1 MLFNSIPFVVFAFL
15 FFGLWP
21 ILKQQNTARWLWITL
36 MSFVFYAWWDW
47 RFLFLLIGTGSLD
60 YFCGKAMLRW
70 PKAKAIFLYLSVLT
84 NLASLLVFKY
94 SLWLAELLDLGLQ
107 QLGINAQL
115 SQHIPAFTLVLPVGI
130 SFYTF
135 NSLSYTIDIYRNK
148 AQPAKN
154 LLHFMAFIAFFP
166 HLVAGPIIRAKEVLN
181 QLLKVPAIN
190 RLEQVNGLKLILWGL
205 FQKMVLADNIAIM
218 VNDQFTAVTT
228 HASAFS
234 WWYTMLGFSL
244 QIYFDFNGYST
255 IARGLAKWC
264 GIHFKWNFNH
274 PYLAASFSE
283 FWQRWHRSLSSFFRD
298 YVYIPL
304 GGNRC
309 SPLRNLLNRWI
320 TMLLSGLW
328 HGANLTFLVWGGLH
342 AAFLS
347 LESLLFKVK
356 RFKYPIVV
364 SIGALLAWVFFRAEQ
379 VSDAAYILQQM
390 FTYHPQAKVFE
401 VLKNS
406 ATVWIFIG
414 MCIETFPWYKSYFK
428 WRNLP
433 WIQIGFWASI
443 ACACILFRGPVQSF
457 IYFQF

>member
-1 MLFNSIPFVVFAFL
+1 M
-15 FFGLWP
+15 
-21 ILKQQNTARWLWITL
+21 LKQQANSRWLWITL

-60 YFCGKAMLRW
+60 YFCAWAMLKM
-70 PKAKAIFLYLSVLT
+70 PKHKRLFLWLSVLS
-84 NLASLLVFKY
+84 NLASLLIFKY
-94 SLWLAELLDLGLQ
+94 SLWLAQLLDGL
-107 QLGINAQL
+107 LLNIGLEAQL
-115 SQHIPAFTLVLPVGI
+115 AQHIPAFTLILPVGI

-135 NSLSYTIDIYRNK
+135 NSLSYTIDVYKNK

-166 HLVAGPIIRAKEVLN
+166 HLVAGPIIRAREVLN
-181 QLLKVPAIN
+181 QLLKVPNIN
-190 RLEQVNGLKLILWGL
+190 ALEQVNGLKLIVWGL

-218 VNDQFTAVTT
+218 VNDQFTAVNT
-228 HASAFS
+228 HANAVS

-274 PYLAASFSE
+274 PYLAASFSA

-309 SPLRNLLNRWI
+309 SPLRNVFNRWA

-328 HGANLTFLVWGGLH
+328 HGANLTFLIWGGLH
-342 AAFLS
+342 ALFLS
-347 LESLLFKVK
+347 IETLLFKRIK
-356 RFKYPIVV
+356 IRYTLVV
-364 SIGALLAWVFFRAEQ
+364 ATGALLAWVFFRAET
-379 VSDAAYILQQM
+379 VTDAFFIIQHM
-390 FTYHPQAKVFE
+390 FTFHTASQWALTDL
-401 VLKNS
+401 LKNA

-414 MCIETFPWYKSYFK
+414 LLIETFPLY
-428 WRNLP
+428 RQQLP
-433 WIQIGFWASI
+433 IFNQQWFQILFWATVAA
-443 ACACILFRGPVQSF
+443 ACVLFRGPVQSF

>member
-1 MLFNSIPFVVFAFL
+1 
-15 FFGLWP
+15 
-21 ILKQQNTARWLWITL
+21 

-60 YFCGKAMLRW
+60 YFCARAMLNF
-70 PKAKAIFLYLSVLT
+70 PKHKRLFLWLSVLS
-84 NLASLLVFKY
+84 NLASLLIFKY
-94 SLWLAELLDLGLQ
+94 SLWLAQLLDGL
-107 QLGINAQL
+107 LLNIGFDAHL
-115 SQHIPAFTLVLPVGI
+115 AQHIPAFTLILPVGI

-135 NSLSYTIDIYRNK
+135 NSLSYTIDVYNNK

-166 HLVAGPIIRAKEVLN
+166 HLVAGPIIRAREVLN
-181 QLLKVPAIN
+181 QLLKVPNIN
-190 RLEQVNGLKLILWGL
+190 ALEQVNGLKLIVWGL

-218 VNDQFTAVTT
+218 VNDQFSAVNT
-228 HASAFS
+228 HDNAVS

-274 PYLAASFSE
+274 PYLASSFSA

-309 SPLRNLLNRWI
+309 SPLRNLFNRWV

-328 HGANLTFLVWGGLH
+328 HGANLTFLIWGGLH
-342 AAFLS
+342 ALFLS
-347 LESLLFKVK
+347 LETLLLK
-356 RFKYPIVV
+356 RINIRYTLLVAT
-364 SIGALLAWVFFRAEQ
+364 GALLAWVFFRAEN
-379 VSDAAYILQQM
+379 VGDAFFIIQHM
-390 FTYHPQAKVFE
+390 FTYHAAKHWAIMDL
-401 VLKNS
+401 LKNAAS
-406 ATVWIFIG
+406 VWMLMG
-414 MCIETFPWYKSYFK
+414 LLIETFPLYRQYLPIFK
-428 WRNLP
+428 QQWF
-433 WIQIGFWASI
+433 QILFWAAVAS
-443 ACACILFRGPVQSF
+443 ACVLFRGPVQSF